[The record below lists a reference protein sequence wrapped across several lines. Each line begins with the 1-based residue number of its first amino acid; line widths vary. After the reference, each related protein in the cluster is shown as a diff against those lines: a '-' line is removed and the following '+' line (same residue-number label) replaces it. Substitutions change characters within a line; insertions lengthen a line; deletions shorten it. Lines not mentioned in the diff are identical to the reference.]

1 MSDDMSYSMKR
12 RGSIDQQE
20 RTMPSTADRDKAKR
34 GIRARQDAIATLI
47 ANHQAEFDEEH
58 AKNRVALGL
67 PPRPNGPT
75 KEQLE
80 ERVRKQRERLVKW
93 EEELRMAG

>member
-1 MSDDMSYSMKR
+1 MSV
-12 RGSIDQQE
+12 
-20 RTMPSTADRDKAKR
+20 DRFPVEA
-34 GIRARQDAIATLI
+34 GHIMLFARSVGDP
-47 ANHQAEFDEEH
+47 NPVYHDEEH